1 MKINKLR
8 IFYGASDSVLR
19 QCICLY
25 ETKRRTVWV
34 TKGKKNTLLNRGF
47 HVYQEI
53 WTPVIG
59 ECLECRHEPR
69 NVEDKNAIAVIKDE
83 TVIGHVPRCFS
94 LWMKMILGLPK
105 SNISCKITGNRV
117 NRGAGNGLEI
127 PCEYSAEGDRRT
139 VNWLEKGASSEKIL
153 VKVSLALTQKEDRE
167 NVKQLTA
174 DSRIR
179 LEIITEL

>member
-1 MKINKLR
+1 MKINKLK

-25 ETKRRTVWV
+25 EMNRRRAWV
-34 TKGKKNTLLNRGF
+34 TKDSRKYTFKSYVRGLP
-47 HVYQEI
+47 VYQEI

-69 NVEDKNAIAVIKDE
+69 NVEDKNAIAVIKDG
-83 TVIGHVPRCFS
+83 TVVGHVQRCFS
-94 LWMKMILGLPK
+94 LWMKMFLGLPK

-127 PCEYSAEGDRRT
+127 PCKYSGEGDRRAA
-139 VNWLEKGASSEKIL
+139 NWLEKRVSSEKIL
-153 VKVSLALTQKEDRE
+153 VQKSP
-167 NVKQLTA
+167 QH
-174 DSRIR
+174 
-179 LEIITEL
+179 